1 MLTYADVFCIGASS
15 TSLSAASSPGCSHDD
30 ATNIDPALPLPF
42 LPVRLPSGGLSED
55 ESEVLSLLALLVQK
69 VQILTPEDLCLQV
82 QVLTSLALRV
92 PKCKY

>member
-1 MLTYADVFCIGASS
+1 MLTYADEFYTGASS

-55 ESEVLSLLALLVQK
+55 ESEVISLLALLVQK
-69 VQILTPEDLCLQV
+69 VQILTPEELRLQLQV
-82 QVLTSLALRV
+82 LSLLALLAQ
-92 PKCKY
+92 KYKS